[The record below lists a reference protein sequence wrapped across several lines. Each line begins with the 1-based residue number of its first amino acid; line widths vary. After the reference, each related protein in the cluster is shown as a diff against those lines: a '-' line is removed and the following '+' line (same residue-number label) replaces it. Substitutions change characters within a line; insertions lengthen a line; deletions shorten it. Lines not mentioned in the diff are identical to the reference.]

1 MCVGNLFCSF
11 SPSPT
16 IKEVAGKKEKERS
29 EGEVKKARK
38 QGDGLERRKEKDI
51 GLDIQ
56 NENGGNNLSIVQSY
70 PT

>member
-1 MCVGNLFCSF
+1 MHMCVGNLFCSF

-51 GLDIQ
+51 GLDI
-56 NENGGNNLSIVQSY
+56 
-70 PT
+70 